1 MYNQTLIKT
10 IKVIAYILGA
20 IIVFSLGYGTSS
32 IVNQFSQPTS
42 QVETGESGAVGRSV
56 ESKSGLTSQLVTDFL
71 IAYYTKKDLGENQSR
86 YKPFMTEGLYNA
98 TVAKEEEPIEQ
109 AYKGYAVDQVF
120 ESATIYINQEES
132 VALVQVRY
140 SNKLLEIKN
149 NRDGNY
155 TTETSQV
162 TLKLTYS
169 KSGDEWL
176 VNMMD
181 NIIMTD
187 TNSQETTLRPFDLG
201 ELSTETVETG
211 ETNAENNE
219 TNSGTN

>member
-10 IKVIAYILGA
+10 FKVIAYILGA

-42 QVETGESGAVGRSV
+42 QVETGESGEVGRSV

-98 TVAKEEEPIEQ
+98 TVVKEEEPIEQ

>member
-10 IKVIAYILGA
+10 FKVIAYILGA

-42 QVETGESGAVGRSV
+42 QVETGESGEVGRSV